1 MKKIETI
8 YPINLLESDKP
19 IFDVV
24 KNYEITIPQ
33 IKKLK
38 NVFVTNN
45 GFVLKNGILN
55 AKSGLN
61 LKSKHD
67 HTFYYEY
74 WKTALEQ
81 NIVSKYG
88 KSIPSIH
95 LKEKTYL
102 LIHSK
107 WLNYSFWITEYLQ
120 RLTRVEKEFDLKEL
134 ILLYPEEWDEIPY
147 IVESLKAFS
156 IEHFR
161 IPAGHHLFVE
171 NLIFPEVREI
181 TSFFYPEHIQLLRN
195 RLLQEAKQRSTL
207 TQTPKKIYLTRG
219 INVKRAIANE
229 EELQISFI
237 KNGFEVVS
245 FENLSIWDQI
255 TFMNNADIVFT
266 NHGAG
271 FSNVMFME
279 ANKIALEFLEKDFAH
294 YANPFPHW
302 KLASAVNVCYAYQL
316 CQSDKTKNIPYQ
328 PLKKTTGEERI
339 EHVDR
344 NITVDIEVL
353 QKNMKFCEDYIRKN
367 LL

>member
-1 MKKIETI
+1 MNIENK
-8 YPINLLESDKP
+8 YPINIVESDKT
-19 IFDVV
+19 IFDEVRE
-24 KNYEITIPQ
+24 YEISIPK
-33 IKKLK
+33 IKLLK

-55 AKSGLN
+55 SKSGLN

-67 HTFYYEY
+67 HTFYYSY

-81 NIVSKYG
+81 NIVCKFG
-88 KSIPSIH
+88 KSLPSIN
-95 LKEKTYL
+95 LKDKTYL

-120 RLTRVEKEFDLKEL
+120 RLTRVENEIGLKDL
-134 ILLYPEEWDEIPY
+134 ILLYPEEWDNIPY
-147 IVESLKAFS
+147 IAESLKAFQ

-181 TSFFYPEHIQLLRN
+181 TSYFYPEHIKLVRD
-195 RLLQEAKQRSTL
+195 RLLVEAKQRSQL
-207 TQTPKKIYLTRG
+207 THTPKKIYLTRG
-219 INVKRAIANE
+219 KNVKRAIANE
-229 EELQISFI
+229 DDLQLCFT
-237 KNGFEVVS
+237 NHGFEIVS
-245 FENLSIWDQI
+245 FESLSVWDQI
-255 TFMNNADIVFT
+255 IYMNNADILFT

-271 FSNVMFME
+271 FSNVIFME
-279 ANKIALEFLEKDFAH
+279 PNKIALEFLEKDFAN

-302 KLASAVNVCYAYQL
+302 KLASAVNVNYAYQL
-316 CQSDKTKNIPYQ
+316 CRSDKTLDIAYT

-344 NITVDIEVL
+344 NINVNLNELKKNIEIL
-353 QKNMKFCEDYIRKN
+353 TKINCEKSI
-367 LL
+367 